1 MIERRILLSDTD
13 AFFTQCA
20 RVADPEGAG
29 RARLLIVGGSVE
41 GRGVVTSA
49 SYEARAFG
57 VRAGM
62 PTALAL
68 RRCPG
73 AMLVPVPRELVG
85 RKSRE
90 IFAVLARFAPVFEP
104 ASVDEAYLDLTGTE
118 AVYRGESLADTARR
132 IRQAVVDETGFGVS
146 IGAGTSKLVAKMAVE
161 LAKPKPGTDGV
172 VLGSGVFVVPP
183 GEEGAF
189 MRRFALGDIP
199 GVGPAFADKLARLG
213 LRTVDDAVAHGRTA
227 LVGLLGERAG
237 SWLDDR
243 VRGRD
248 VRPVAPRG
256 RAKSSSREDTFPRD
270 LADETQIA
278 AELARL
284 VERVVQD
291 LRGDRHTARRVTIKV
306 KASDF
311 TVRTASRTLA
321 EPVQTAAAVHPVARA
336 LLARLRLGWRPP
348 VRLVGVALELLAPVG
363 ETAAQL
369 SMFDALADAP
379 AGAGVAPR
387 ADGGET
393 ERDRRIAGALDA
405 IRGRFGVDAVRPA
418 SQAAPPPSD
427 ARAPRA

>member
-1 MIERRILLSDTD
+1 VHRRILLSDTD

-20 RVADPEGAG
+20 RAADPEGAG
-29 RARLLIVGGSVE
+29 RARLLIVGGSIA

-62 PTALAL
+62 PTALAA

-73 AMLVPVPRELVG
+73 AMIVPVPRDLVG

-118 AVYRGESLADTARR
+118 AVYRGEPLEATARR
-132 IRQAVVDETGFGVS
+132 IRQAVAEETGFGVS

-172 VLGSGVFVVPP
+172 THGTGVFVVPP
-183 GEEGAF
+183 GEEAGF
-189 MRRFALGDIP
+189 MRRFALADIP

-213 LRTVDDAVAHGRTA
+213 LRTVDDARAHGRAA
-227 LVGLLGERAG
+227 LCGLLGERAG
-237 SWLDDR
+237 AWLDDR
-243 VRGRD
+243 ARGAD
-248 VRPVAPRG
+248 ARPVAPRA
-256 RAKSSSREDTFPRD
+256 RAKSTSREDTFPRD
-270 LADETQIA
+270 VADEAALA

-284 VERVVQD
+284 VERVVAD
-291 LRGDRHTARRVTIKV
+291 LRGDRNTARRVTVKV
-306 KASDF
+306 KAADF

-336 LLARLRLGWRPP
+336 LLGRVRLGWRPP
-348 VRLVGVALELLAPVG
+348 ARLVGVSLELLAPAG
-363 ETAAQL
+363 EVAAQL
-369 SMFDALADAP
+369 SMFDAAP
-379 AGAGVAPR
+379 DGGAPDVPR
-387 ADGGET
+387 APNGAES
-393 ERDRRIAGALDA
+393 ERDRRLAAALDA
-405 IRGRFGVDAVRPA
+405 IRARYGADGIRPA
-418 SQAAPPPSD
+418 ALGPGAPPE
-427 ARAPRA
+427 R